1 MAYDK
6 NIASGTIFDEI
17 GYDEMQKTENHEIG
31 FKLFRILF
39 FVSLFFSFIMTIIC
53 GDSENVLGIVIA
65 LVFMAIVYGFYI
77 LYAYMTAQKGIMNPK
92 FTKSWSA
99 KWVFPVY
106 IVLLLV
112 WIYKIFRTVNGEY
125 DLSDIAYCSV
135 WLIILTGSL
144 LMSLCARKNN
154 RVLKKQLEEA
164 DEELSQ
170 E

>member
-17 GYDEMQKTENHEIG
+17 GYDEMQKAENHEIG

-53 GDSENVLGIVIA
+53 GDAENVLGTVIA

-77 LYAYMTAQKGIMNPK
+77 LYAYMTAKKGIMNPK
-92 FTKSWSA
+92 FAKSWAA

-125 DLSDIAYCSV
+125 DHSDIAYCSV

-154 RVLKKQLEEA
+154 RVLKKQLDET
-164 DEELSQ
+164 DEEPDQ